1 MIYDEI
7 ILIASATKPDPQ
19 ALDSSIVRATSSPV
33 MNMFLEFLEVPGN
46 VLLIQ
51 GPPGTGK
58 TTLALE
64 ILNAIRDTHRVYAS
78 SRVSPVKL
86 RIQFPWIDEV
96 IDSMSGRSSKASWND
111 EFHDLRGSD
120 TDSVFS
126 KIVRLKQTKQRSIL
140 AVDSWEGALRNA
152 TPEGRK
158 MLESAVMSE
167 LDQTKVSVLL
177 VSEAERNDN
186 LGYLVDSVV
195 TLEQNEL
202 DGRRIRS
209 LKIDKFRGFRV
220 QDQQLPFSLEK
231 GRFTFLNK
239 EYENGPPIIVRNP
252 EVVSHTDTH
261 YSTGSKELD
270 HLLGGGVRKGS
281 FLMIDTESNVSPQTV
296 RLLINMIRAN
306 FVNQGGA
313 CFSVSTGTF
322 SSESAA
328 EALRPYVGE
337 KALAERVRIV
347 EFNPQ
352 LPSRPWR
359 LKVRGQLM
367 SDVAEFYKAW
377 NLLRETSSGMMLTMN
392 FDKLVQVYGEEMTLP
407 GFTEMGEGLRDQG
420 AFSIGIS
427 SRATKIR
434 EEFLRQADY
443 HIKVESWNGHLLIYG
458 VKPFTHIHGAAFN
471 TDKGYPSLDLVEI
484 V

>member
-1 MIYDEI
+1 M
-7 ILIASATKPDPQ
+7 
-19 ALDSSIVRATSSPV
+19 

-51 GPPGTGK
+51 GAPGTGK
-58 TTLALE
+58 TTLAFE
-64 ILNAIRDTHRVYAS
+64 ILNAIGDSHRVYAS

-96 IDSMSGRSSKASWND
+96 IDSMSGRSSKANWND

-126 KIVRLKQTKQRSIL
+126 KIVRLKQAKEKSVL
-140 AVDSWEGALRNA
+140 VVDSWEGALRNA

-167 LDQTKVSVLL
+167 LDQTKVSVIL
-177 VSEAERNDN
+177 VSEAERADN
-186 LGYLVDSVV
+186 LGYLVDGVV
-195 TLEQNEL
+195 TLKQNEL
-202 DGRRIRS
+202 DGRRVRS
-209 LKIDKFRGFRV
+209 LGIDKLRGFKV
-220 QDQQLPFSLEK
+220 ESQHLPFSLEK
-231 GRFTFLNK
+231 GRFTFLDE
-239 EYENGPPIIVRNP
+239 EYENGPPTIVRSP
-252 EVVSHTDTH
+252 EKVPHTATH
-261 YSTGSKELD
+261 FSTGSRELD
-270 HLLGGGVRKGS
+270 QLIGGGVRKGS
-281 FLMIDTESNVSPQTV
+281 FFMIDTDSNVSPQSL
-296 RLLINMIRAN
+296 RLLINLIRAN

-322 SSESAA
+322 SSESSA
-328 EALRPYVGE
+328 EALRPYVGD

-352 LPSRPWR
+352 LPPKPWR

-367 SDVAEFYKAW
+367 SDLAEFYKAW
-377 NLLRETSSGMMLTMN
+377 NALKETSTGMMLTMN
-392 FDKLVQVYGEEMTLP
+392 FDKLVQVYGEDLTLP
-407 GFTEMGEGLRDQG
+407 GFTEMGEGLRDEG
-420 AFSIGIS
+420 AFSIGMS
-427 SRATKIR
+427 SRNTKVR

-443 HIKVESWNGHLLIYG
+443 HIKVQSWNGHLLIYG
-458 VKPFTHIHGAAFN
+458 VKPFTHIHGATFN
-471 TDKGYPSLDLVEI
+471 FDKGYPSLDLIEI

>member
-1 MIYDEI
+1 M
-7 ILIASATKPDPQ
+7 
-19 ALDSSIVRATSSPV
+19 

-51 GPPGTGK
+51 GAPGTGK
-58 TTLALE
+58 TTLAFE
-64 ILNAIRDTHRVYAS
+64 ILNAIGDSHRVYAS

-96 IDSMSGRSSKASWND
+96 IDSMSGRSSKANWND

-126 KIVRLKQTKQRSIL
+126 KIVRLKQAKEKSVL
-140 AVDSWEGALRNA
+140 VVDSWEGALRNA

-167 LDQTKVSVLL
+167 LDQTKVSVIL
-177 VSEAERNDN
+177 VSEAERADN
-186 LGYLVDSVV
+186 LGYLVDGVV
-195 TLEQNEL
+195 TLKQNEL
-202 DGRRIRS
+202 DGRRVRS
-209 LKIDKFRGFRV
+209 LGIDKLRGFKV
-220 QDQQLPFSLEK
+220 ESQYFPFSLEK
-231 GRFTFLNK
+231 GRFTFLDE
-239 EYENGPPIIVRNP
+239 EYENGPPTIVRSP
-252 EVVSHTDTH
+252 EKVPHTATH
-261 YSTGSKELD
+261 FSTGSRELD
-270 HLLGGGVRKGS
+270 QLIGGGVRKGS
-281 FLMIDTESNVSPQTV
+281 FFMIDTDSNVSPQSLK
-296 RLLINMIRAN
+296 LLINLIRSN

-322 SSESAA
+322 SSESSA
-328 EALRPYVGE
+328 EALRPYVGD

-352 LPSRPWR
+352 LPPKPWR

-367 SDVAEFYKAW
+367 SDLAEFYKAW
-377 NLLRETSSGMMLTMN
+377 NLLKETSTGMMLTMN
-392 FDKLVQVYGEEMTLP
+392 FDKLVQVYGEDLTLP
-407 GFTEMGEGLRDQG
+407 GFTEMGEGLRDEG
-420 AFSIGIS
+420 AFSIGMS
-427 SRATKIR
+427 SRNTKVR

-443 HIKVESWNGHLLIYG
+443 HIKIQSWNGHLLIYG
-458 VKPFTHIHGAAFN
+458 VKPFTHIHGATFN
-471 TDKGYPSLDLVEI
+471 FDKGYPSLDLIEI

>member
-1 MIYDEI
+1 M
-7 ILIASATKPDPQ
+7 
-19 ALDSSIVRATSSPV
+19 

-51 GPPGTGK
+51 GAPGTGK
-58 TTLALE
+58 TTLAFE
-64 ILNAIRDTHRVYAS
+64 ILNAIGDTRKVYAS

-126 KIVRLKQTKQRSIL
+126 KIVRLKQAKQKSVL
-140 AVDSWEGALRNA
+140 VVDSWEGALRNA

-167 LDQTKVSVLL
+167 LDQTKVSVIL
-177 VSEAERNDN
+177 VSEAERADN
-186 LGYLVDSVV
+186 LGYLVDGVV
-195 TLEQNEL
+195 TLKQNEL
-202 DGRRIRS
+202 EGRRVRS
-209 LKIDKFRGFRV
+209 LGIDKLRGFKV
-220 QDQQLPFSLEK
+220 ENQYSPFSLDK
-231 GRFTFLNK
+231 GRFTFLDE
-239 EYENGPPIIVRNP
+239 EYENGPPTLVRNP
-252 EVVSHTDTH
+252 EKVPHTETH
-261 YSTGSKELD
+261 FSTGSRELD
-270 HLLGGGVRKGS
+270 QLIGGGVRKGS
-281 FLMIDTESNVSPQTV
+281 FFMIDTDSNVAPQSL
-296 RLLINMIRAN
+296 RLLVNLIRSN
-306 FVNQGGA
+306 FINQGGA

-322 SSESAA
+322 SSESSA
-328 EALRPYVGE
+328 EALRPYVGD

-352 LPSRPWR
+352 LPPKPWR

-367 SDVAEFYKAW
+367 SDLAEFYKAW
-377 NLLRETSSGMMLTMN
+377 NVLKETSTGMMLTMN
-392 FDKLVQVYGEEMTLP
+392 FDKLVQVYGEDLTLP
-407 GFTEMGEGLRDQG
+407 GFTEMGEGLRDEG

-427 SRATKIR
+427 SRNTKVR

-443 HIKVESWNGHLLIYG
+443 HIKVQSWNGHLLIYG
-458 VKPFTHIHGAAFN
+458 VKPFTHIYGATFN
-471 TDKGYPSLDLVEI
+471 FDKGYPSLDLIEI

>member
-1 MIYDEI
+1 MM
-7 ILIASATKPDPQ
+7 T
-19 ALDSSIVRATSSPV
+19 
-33 MNMFLEFLEVPGN
+33 MFLEFLEVPGN

-51 GPPGTGK
+51 GAPGTGK
-58 TTLALE
+58 TTLAFE
-64 ILNAIRDTHRVYAS
+64 ILNAIGDSRSVYAS

-126 KIVRLKQTKQRSIL
+126 KIVRLKQAKEKSVL
-140 AVDSWEGALRNA
+140 VVDSWEGALRNA

-167 LDQTKVSVLL
+167 LDQTKVSVIL
-177 VSEAERNDN
+177 VSEAERADN
-186 LGYLVDSVV
+186 LGYLVDGVV
-195 TLEQNEL
+195 TLKQNEL
-202 DGRRIRS
+202 DGRRVRS
-209 LKIDKFRGFRV
+209 LGIDKLRGFKV
-220 QDQQLPFSLEK
+220 ESQYFPFSLEK
-231 GRFTFLNK
+231 GRFTFLDE
-239 EYENGPPIIVRNP
+239 EYENGPPTIVRSP
-252 EVVSHTDTH
+252 EKVPHTATH
-261 YSTGSKELD
+261 FSTGSRELD
-270 HLLGGGVRKGS
+270 QLIGGGVRKGS
-281 FLMIDTESNVSPQTV
+281 FFMIDTDSNVSPQSLK
-296 RLLINMIRAN
+296 LLINVIRAN

-322 SSESAA
+322 SSESSA
-328 EALRPYVGE
+328 EALRPYIGD

-352 LPSRPWR
+352 LPPKPWR

-367 SDVAEFYKAW
+367 SDLAEFYKAW
-377 NLLRETSSGMMLTMN
+377 NVLKETSTGMMLTMN
-392 FDKLVQVYGEEMTLP
+392 FDKLVQVYGEDLTLP
-407 GFTEMGEGLRDQG
+407 GFTKMGEGLREEG
-420 AFSIGIS
+420 AFSSGMS
-427 SRATKIR
+427 SHNTKVR

-443 HIKVESWNGHLLIYG
+443 HIKVQSWNGHLLIYG
-458 VKPFTHIHGAAFN
+458 VKPFTHIHGATFN
-471 TDKGYPSLDLVEI
+471 FDKGYPSLDLIEI